1 MAKDYVLIMVTCAS
15 KEEARKV
22 SGRLLAKRLVACTG
36 ILPKIESK
44 FWWKGKLDSAA
55 EILVTMKTVRS
66 NFKKIEAEIKRI
78 HSYEVPEIIAVPI
91 VAGSRDYLDWMS
103 RTIV

>member
-1 MAKDYVLIMVTCAS
+1 MAKNYVLITVTCTS
-15 KEEARKV
+15 QEEARKI
-22 SGRLLAKRLVACTG
+22 SERLLAKRLVACAN
-36 ILPKIESK
+36 ILPKIKSK

-55 EILVTMKTVRS
+55 EHLVTMKTVKS

-91 VAGSRDYLDWMS
+91 VLGGRDYLDWIS